1 MWTNVRNKHRRHFPW
16 FEKWIIEGFTF
27 KQLAKQSGHSVS
39 TIRRIVDYWLSQ
51 EPPLGDSAFKGCAN
65 AIADGTFI
73 DKRRGLF
80 AVMDAVQHTLVHGA
94 YNISEGPR
102 DLRMFFHLLAQ
113 KGLSL
118 KYATVDGNPSLSLA
132 LQLQWPKIVLQRCL
146 VHIQR
151 QGLQWCRRYPKRPDA
166 KALRPLFIKVTNIN
180 TAEERDLFLQQLSA
194 WEQKYGASVASAPE
208 RGKVFSD
215 IKRARSMLLT
225 ALPKMFHYLENPA
238 IAKSTN
244 ALEGYYARLKQ
255 RYRQHR
261 GLSPRKR
268 DAYFRWY
275 MTLCKR

>member
-1 MWTNVRNKHRRHFPW
+1 MFK
-16 FEKWIIEGFTF
+16 KWIVEGFTF
-27 KQLAKQSGHSVS
+27 NQLATQSRHSVS
-39 TIRRIVDYWLSQ
+39 TVRRIVDYWLCQ
-51 EPPLGDSAFKGCAN
+51 EPPPAYGALGACNN

-73 DKRRGLF
+73 DKRRGIF

-94 YNISEGPR
+94 FNISEGPR
-102 DLRMFFHLLAQ
+102 DLKTFFHLLAQ
-113 KGLSL
+113 KGMSL

-132 LQLQWPKIVLQRCL
+132 LRLQWPGIIVQRCL

-166 KALRPLFIKVTNIN
+166 KALRPLFLKVTRIN
-180 TAEERDLFLQQLSA
+180 TAEQRDDFLQQLSA
-194 WEQKYGASVASAPE
+194 WEQSYGASIANAPE

-215 IKRARSMLLT
+215 IKRARSMLLS

-261 GLSPRKR
+261 GLSSRKR

-275 MTLCKR
+275 MVLCKR